1 MINGTILTSADE
13 QKRRAIV
20 GERIKKIRKS
30 KGLKQ
35 IDMAKSLSI
44 SHTSYMHYEQGK
56 REPSIKNLI
65 NISHILN
72 TSIDLLL
79 NYEPDQYIEAKNF
92 WLSIGEY
99 KIEKDQDSESVLF
112 ILPQSDELTFSK
124 TGEVLLNDKQNKAVV
139 FTTKDAFINF
149 TNRAKKKV
157 DAATLEKKK
166 EICLSISSKLY
177 EDTKK

>member
-1 MINGTILTSADE
+1 MLVYE
-13 QKRRAIV
+13 EKRRV
-20 GERIKKIRKS
+20 DLGEKLRKLRVS
-30 KGLKQ
+30 RGLKQ
-35 IDMAKSLSI
+35 SDIAQKLSI
-44 SHTSYMHYEQGK
+44 SPTAYMHYEHGR

-65 NISHILN
+65 LISDIFD
-72 TSIDLLL
+72 TSIDALLDRK
-79 NYEPDQYIEAKNF
+79 NDQYIEAKNF

-99 KIEKDQDSESVLF
+99 KIEKDQDSESILF

-124 TGEVLLNDKQNKAVV
+124 TGQVLLNDKQNKIVV

-149 TNRAKKKV
+149 TNKTKKKV

>member
-1 MINGTILTSADE
+1 MISALE
-13 QKRRAIV
+13 NQRRKFL
-20 GERIKKIRKS
+20 GERLRKLRLS
-30 KGLKQ
+30 QGLKQ
-35 IDMAKSLSI
+35 AEMAKKLAVSP
-44 SHTSYMHYEQGK
+44 TSYMLYEQGK

-79 NYEPDQYIEAKNF
+79 NYEPNQIHQYIEAKNF